1 MSNDEKGFTI
11 LGSCGTIEASVAT
24 KNRGDAGKKLAG
36 FSEEY
41 GLLADFDKEADLMFD
56 LLLING
62 CVITVDSAHTVYQ
75 PGYVAVEK
83 DTIAAIGPMS
93 DLPVL
98 PEAGRVIDLCGH
110 AVLPGLVDAHGHAG
124 HCLIKNLFEYRDDW
138 DDLAGQVYYQC
149 TDTEFWRAEGSLAAA
164 ERIKFGIT
172 TGVSMVGSTPRIDII
187 EPVGAN
193 LEGSSRVGIR
203 QLSGIGCA
211 NGPWPKKARAWNGKE
226 YTESTVTPKMAYRS
240 TEEALKA
247 YNGRH
252 PLETCIV
259 APGRMGL
266 RPGESAEDNIAHN
279 REMYRLAEEYGVPL
293 HTHAFAGDI
302 QFLYDTTPEVLKVGL
317 SLTHS
322 TGLSQEEIAI
332 LAKTGAYVFHGPATH
347 SNILKTCPVYEL
359 LQAGAHVAVV
369 TDGTAPDRS
378 YDIWRDMKMLQVL
391 QRGRFHDLS
400 LLPCGKV
407 LELCTI
413 EPAKALKLDHLIG
426 SLEVGKKA
434 DIIAVDVEQPH
445 LAPFGDMP
453 VQRLVYHAMGQ
464 DVDLTIVDGAVV
476 MEGRK
481 LTKVDEK
488 KIIADARG
496 AYATML
502 ERLGDPTVTQ
512 NPKLYELT
520 QKM

>member
-1 MSNDEKGFTI
+1 
-11 LGSCGTIEASVAT
+11 
-24 KNRGDAGKKLAG
+24 
-36 FSEEY
+36 
-41 GLLADFDKEADLMFD
+41 MFD

-138 DDLAGQVYYQC
+138 DDLAEQVYYQC

-391 QRGRFHDLS
+391 AAGPVPR
-400 LLPCGKV
+400 PV
-407 LELCTI
+407 
-413 EPAKALKLDHLIG
+413 PAALRQG
-426 SLEVGKKA
+426 AGA
-434 DIIAVDVEQPH
+434 
-445 LAPFGDMP
+445 
-453 VQRLVYHAMGQ
+453 VYHRAGQ
-464 DVDLTIVDGAVV
+464 GPQAGSFDRLPRSGK
-476 MEGRK
+476 EGGHHRSRCGTAPSGP
-481 LTKVDEK
+481 LWGYAGTAAGVPRHGPGCGFDYCRRR
-488 KIIADARG
+488 RG
-496 AYATML
+496 HGGPQAHQ
-502 ERLGDPTVTQ
+502 GG
-512 NPKLYELT
+512 
-520 QKM
+520 

>member
-1 MSNDEKGFTI
+1 MDYAMESLKKHREWKGK
-11 LGSCGTIEASVAT
+11 IE
-24 KNRGDAGKKLAG
+24 
-36 FSEEY
+36 
-41 GLLADFDKEADLMFD
+41 
-56 LLLING
+56 
-62 CVITVDSAHTVYQ
+62 VI
-75 PGYVAVEK
+75 
-83 DTIAAIGPMS
+83 
-93 DLPVL
+93 
-98 PEAGRVIDLCGH
+98 C
-110 AVLPGLVDAHGHAG
+110 
-124 HCLIKNLFEYRDDW
+124 
-138 DDLAGQVYYQC
+138 
-149 TDTEFWRAEGSLAAA
+149 RA
-164 ERIKFGIT
+164 
-172 TGVSMVGSTPRIDII
+172 
-187 EPVGAN
+187 
-193 LEGSSRVGIR
+193 
-203 QLSGIGCA
+203 
-211 NGPWPKKARAWNGKE
+211 
-226 YTESTVTPKMAYRS
+226 
-240 TEEALKA
+240 
-247 YNGRH
+247 
-252 PLETCIV
+252 PLET
-259 APGRMGL
+259 R
-266 RPGESAEDNIAHN
+266 D
-279 REMYRLAEEYGVPL
+279 
-293 HTHAFAGDI
+293 D
-302 QFLYDTTPEVLKVGL
+302 L
-317 SLTHS
+317 SLAYTP
-322 TGLSQEEIAI
+322 GVAQPCLEIQKDI
-332 LAKTGAYVFHGPATH
+332 NQ
-347 SNILKTCPVYEL
+347 SYEL
-359 LQAGAHVAVV
+359 TRRSNLVAVV

>member
-1 MSNDEKGFTI
+1 
-11 LGSCGTIEASVAT
+11 
-24 KNRGDAGKKLAG
+24 
-36 FSEEY
+36 
-41 GLLADFDKEADLMFD
+41 MFD

-62 CVITVDSAHTVYQ
+62 CVITVDGQHHVYQ
-75 PGYVAVEK
+75 PGYVAVTG
-83 DTIAAIGPMS
+83 DRIAAIGPMS
-93 DLPVL
+93 ELSVL
-98 PEAGRVIDLCGH
+98 PEAKRTLDMEGH

-124 HCLIKNLFEYRDDW
+124 HCLIKNLFEFRDDW
-138 DDLAGQVYYQC
+138 DDLAEKVYYQC
-149 TDTEFWRAEGSLAAA
+149 TDTNFWRVEGSLAAA
-164 ERIKFGIT
+164 ERVKFGIT
-172 TGVSMVGSTPRIDII
+172 TAVSMVGSTPRIDII

-211 NGPWPKKARAWNGKE
+211 NGPWPKKARIWNGKE
-226 YTESTVTPKMAYRS
+226 YTEYTVTPEMAYKS

-247 YNGRH
+247 YNGKN

-266 RPGESAEDNIAHN
+266 RPGESVEDNIAHN
-279 REMYRLAEEYGVPL
+279 KEMYRLSEEYGVPL
-293 HTHAFAGDI
+293 HTHAYAGDV

-322 TGLSQEEIAI
+322 TGLSKEEIAI

-347 SNILKTCPVYEL
+347 SNILVTCPAFEL
-359 LQAGAHVAVV
+359 LQAGANLAIV

-378 YDIWRDMKMLQVL
+378 YDIWRDMKMFQVL
-391 QRGRFHDLS
+391 QRGRFHDLL

-413 EPAKALKLDHLIG
+413 EPAKALKMDHLIG

-434 DIIAVDVEQPH
+434 DIIAVNVEQPH

-453 VQRLVYHAMGQ
+453 IQRLVYHAMGQ
-464 DVDLTIVDGAVV
+464 DVDTTIVDGRIV

-481 LTKVDEK
+481 LQLVDEK
-488 KIIADARG
+488 AVIADARA
-496 AYATML
+496 AYATMM
-502 ERLGDPTVTQ
+502 ERFGDDSVIHNT
-512 NPKLYELT
+512 KLYELS
-520 QKM
+520 QKL